1 MKRKVTSLQPGEHV
15 VFRVY
20 NDIYK
25 GKRPIDG
32 TVDFINTDKRLVSVS
47 YLYGYNNM
55 DAFIPYEDMLAVYNP
70 NGDYMRFSGVE
81 GLSDELIPE

>member
-1 MKRKVTSLQPGEHV
+1 MKRKVTSLQPGEPV
-15 VFRVY
+15 VFKVY

-25 GKRPIDG
+25 EKRPIDG

-47 YLYGYNNM
+47 YLYGYKNM

-70 NGDYMRFSGVE
+70 NGKYLQFGGVE
-81 GLSDELIPE
+81 GPSDELIPE

>member
-25 GKRPIDG
+25 EKRPIDG

-70 NGDYMRFSGVE
+70 DGKYMDFGGVK
-81 GLSDELIPE
+81 GLSDELISE

>member
-25 GKRPIDG
+25 EKRPIDG

-70 NGDYMRFSGVE
+70 DGKYMRFNGVE
-81 GLSDELIPE
+81 GLSDELISE